1 MPRRGGRPSAGPR
14 LWLDKKRQ
22 QWVIRDGPRFIRTG
36 CGLGSRDDAEK
47 FLQAYLGKKHAPTPS
62 NDPLIDEVL
71 ATYATEHA
79 IHTTRARNVGWYIGS
94 LLRYW
99 SGKRV
104 SEITARTCRGY
115 ADQKIHGGARTD
127 LECLRAAVRY
137 WHREYGPLS
146 SIPIIT
152 LPHRPPSRDRWLTRA
167 EAARLL
173 HAARRNEPLKR
184 FILLG
189 LYTGSRSGAILA
201 LQWDWIDFER
211 GVMRRKADG
220 EGEKS
225 NKRRPPVRLGKRIL
239 AHLRRWKDLDGAS
252 ASHVVKFSK
261 DSLHRAWAG
270 MRQRTGLSD
279 VSPHTLR
286 HTRATW
292 LMQAGVPI
300 WEAAGHLGMTVKV
313 LEEVYGHHHPD
324 WQRRA
329 ADV

>member
-1 MPRRGGRPSAGPR
+1 MPRRAAGPR
-14 LWLDKKRQ
+14 LWLDKKRGS
-22 QWVIRDGPRFIRTG
+22 WVIRDGPRFIRTG
-36 CGLGSRDDAEK
+36 CSTGNREDAEK
-47 FLQAYLGKKHAPTPS
+47 CLQAYLGKKHTPKPS

-71 ATYATEHA
+71 VAYGTEHA
-79 IHTTRARNVGWYIGS
+79 IHTTRARNVGWYIGN
-94 LLRYW
+94 LLTFWTGR
-99 SGKRV
+99 SV
-104 SEITARTCRGY
+104 STITAKRCREY
-115 ADQKIHGGARTD
+115 ADSKARGGARTD
-127 LECLRAAVRY
+127 LEVLRAAVRY

-146 SIPIIT
+146 SIPFIV
-152 LPHRPPSRDRWLTRA
+152 LPRRPVARSRWLTRS
-167 EAARLL
+167 EAAKLL
-173 HAARRNEPLKR
+173 RAARHNKPLKR

-189 LYTGSRSGAILA
+189 LYTGSRSGVILA

-220 EGEKS
+220 EAERK
-225 NKRRPPVRLGKRIL
+225 NKRKPPVRLGRRIL
-239 AHLRRWKDLDGAS
+239 VFLRRWKNLDSQAN
-252 ASHVVKFSK
+252 VVSYSK
-261 DSLHRAWAG
+261 SQLWRAWTGACARAG
-270 MRQRTGLSD
+270 LADIT
-279 VSPHTLR
+279 PHTLR